1 MKILLINPPTS
12 QEPFERFLSLDII
25 PSREY
30 LGRENYF
37 PIGLLSLATV
47 LRKHGIR
54 SDIVDIDNYFYGNK
68 LTEELLN
75 AYILEKLLPR
85 IMDENPDIIGIGC
98 TFSGAFRN
106 LLKIARRIKK
116 DFPGIPIVIGGIHA
130 TAFEKDILQRY
141 SFIDYTILGEGE
153 YSFLKLVNALCEK
166 STRFDTIDGL
176 VFRREGEIV
185 ENPKRHFIKDLDRL
199 PFVDY
204 SILNI
209 EEYYNVDRSKWYN
222 PKGLKIGQPFPIIS
236 SRSCPNRCSFCSMWL
251 VHGPKFRARSSANV
265 LDEMSYLYDRYG
277 VRYFQF
283 MDDNMTIDRRRA
295 LEIFRGIVQRKMDIQ
310 FDTPNGL
317 GIKYL
322 DEELIDTM
330 VAAGM
335 AMISVAIESGSE
347 YIRNKVMHKNLK
359 TQAIYEIIESAARYD
374 QLFIKGFFV
383 IGMPQDTHETLYASY
398 DMIKKLPF
406 DKISVNYATPYP
418 GTELFDYCIKNN
430 LLPYKREKYIDVE
443 MYQDS
448 DYNPHFEPHELTYK
462 DLIEFRKKCF
472 DVIKEKR
479 MQSGI
484 PYNFPLRYKKKA
496 ERG

>member
-12 QEPFERFLSLDII
+12 QEPFERFLSLGII

-47 LRKHGIR
+47 LLKHGIR
-54 SDIVDIDNYFYGNK
+54 SDIVDINNYFYGK
-68 LTEELLN
+68 ELTEELLN
-75 AYILEKLLPR
+75 AYILEKLLPQ
-85 IMDENPDIIGIGC
+85 IMGETPDVIGIGC
-98 TFSGAFRN
+98 LFSGAFRN
-106 LLKIARRIKK
+106 SLKIACSIKK
-116 DFPGIPIVIGGIHA
+116 DFPEIPIVMGGIHA
-130 TAFEKDILQRY
+130 TAFAKDILQKY
-141 SFIDYTILGEGE
+141 NFIDYIILGEGE
-153 YSFLKLVNALCEK
+153 YSFLQLVKALAKNCSIFE
-166 STRFDTIDGL
+166 TIDGL
-176 VFRREGEIV
+176 SLDVDGEII

-209 EEYYNVDRSKWYN
+209 EEYYNMDTSKWYS

-236 SRSCPNRCSFCSMWL
+236 SRSCPNRCAFCSMWL
-251 VHGPKFRARSSANV
+251 VHGPKFRSRSSANV

-347 YIRNKVMHKNLK
+347 YIRNKVMHKALK
-359 TQAIYEIIESAARYD
+359 TQAIYDIVESAARYD
-374 QLFIKGFFV
+374 HLFIKGFFI
-383 IGMPQDTHETLYASY
+383 IGMPQDTHQTLQATY
-398 DMIKKLPF
+398 DMIKNLPF

-430 LLPYKREKYIDVE
+430 LLPYKREDCVDVE

-448 DYNPHFEPHELTYK
+448 DYYPHFEPHELTNK
-462 DLIEFRKKCF
+462 DLIEFRKMCF
-472 DVIKEKR
+472 VVIKERR
-479 MQSGI
+479 MQSDV

-496 ERG
+496 ERV